1 MRSSIPCIMLILLLI
16 ATYQYHCQ
24 LVLFTKYLTY
34 IVFLGLFTVHVLF
47 YCFYSYVVGIFEQP
61 LAK

>member
-1 MRSSIPCIMLILLLI
+1 V
-16 ATYQYHCQ
+16 Q

-34 IVFLGLFTVHVLF
+34 ILPLGLFTVHLLF
-47 YCFYSYVVGIFEQP
+47 YCFYFYVVGIFEQP